1 MTNLIALRNYT
12 AWSDDINDLI
22 TTIKYSIKVT
32 NKRAIN
38 FSIF

>member
-1 MTNLIALRNYT
+1 MTNLIALQNYT
-12 AWSDDINDLI
+12 AWSADTNDLI
-22 TTIKYSIKVT
+22 TTIKTFQKAT